1 MNDLL
6 VGIGTLMIGIGSI
19 LTAVVSLKS
28 LRATRAVKVDVAE
41 NTAITKATHAVV
53 TGSQEC

>member
-6 VGIGTLMIGIGSI
+6 VGIGTMLIGVGTI

-41 NTAITKATHAVV
+41 NTAITKATQTAM
-53 TGSQEC
+53 TALQ